1 MNRTQV
7 AGLMLLG
14 TLLGPSVE
22 ALASQTLTGR
32 VVDSLSQ
39 EPLPYAVVE
48 VVLRPGDPRHAI
60 TDAQGVFTIQ
70 LPHHYRGHVVVGIRR
85 IGYQRANRELSTGK
99 IGVDTLHTIALQ
111 RMPTELASVTVTV
124 ARIQRLQRAGFYDRA
139 SSGFGHF
146 IPEEKIVDRQPRHTS
161 DILHGVPG
169 ISISPSRRGAG
180 SFDIIITRARTRLRG
195 PCRPRFIVDGKTVA
209 TSSDATFDLDAYV
222 TPEEIAGIEI
232 YRGPAETPA
241 AFGGPESACGVIVIW
256 TK

>member
-1 MNRTQV
+1 M
-7 AGLMLLG
+7 
-14 TLLGPSVE
+14 LLGPSVGT
-22 ALASQTLTGR
+22 LASQTLTGR

-48 VVLRPGDPRHAI
+48 VVLRPGDPRHAM
-60 TDAQGVFTIQ
+60 TNAQGVFAIQ
-70 LPHHYRGHVVVGIRR
+70 LPRDYRGRLVVRIRR
-85 IGYQRANRELSTGK
+85 IGYQGANRELSTGNV
-99 IGVDTLHTIALQ
+99 GVDTLQIALQ
-111 RMPTELASVTVTV
+111 GIPTELASVTVAV

-146 IPEEKIVDRQPRHTS
+146 IPEERIVDRQPSRAS
-161 DILHGVPG
+161 DLLHGVPG

-180 SFDIIITRARTRLRG
+180 SFDIIITRARARLRG
-195 PCRPRFIVDGKTVA
+195 PCRPKFIVDGKTVA

-232 YRGPAETPA
+232 YRGPSETPA